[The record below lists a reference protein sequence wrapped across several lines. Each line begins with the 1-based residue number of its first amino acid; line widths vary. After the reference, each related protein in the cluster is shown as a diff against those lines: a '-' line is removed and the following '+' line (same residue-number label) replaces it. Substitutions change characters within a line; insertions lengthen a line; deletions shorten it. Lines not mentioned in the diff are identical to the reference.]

1 MLVTACRHCG
11 ARFRVTPEQLNLR
24 QGQVRCGQ
32 CHQVFNGFE
41 SLERFPGDDT
51 GARLLAARAANGTHP
66 DPVAELDDADLGRPV
81 EHAVPSGQPP
91 FLDSLP
97 QEASPVPVGP
107 PDSSGLIDVPDLL
120 PESSVSKE
128 VLLEAPSEGRS
139 GGPPEMPSEALP
151 EAPYKTAAR
160 VPPVVVTAQSVRR
173 AQLARDGA
181 FVADPAA
188 RPSRAW
194 AFGVALLALVLALQL
209 AYAFRAPI
217 AQQYPVLRPIL
228 ESACA
233 AAGCSVPWVN
243 DEAALKLEDSE
254 LLEVPGKPGQIALQ
268 ARIRNLGTSA
278 QEFPHLELT
287 LTDATGQTAVRRVL
301 RPADYLGRVPAA
313 GEVMAAGSE
322 ALLSVRLETGRI
334 RPTGYELLLFYP

>member
-1 MLVTACRHCG
+1 MLVTTCRHCT

-51 GARLLAARAANGTHP
+51 GARLLASRAAQRHAPDSAAEIADAGFGQRVQPAAPAAPPARAPAS
-66 DPVAELDDADLGRPV
+66 AADLPDI
-81 EHAVPSGQPP
+81 PDLSG
-91 FLDSLP
+91 
-97 QEASPVPVGP
+97 
-107 PDSSGLIDVPDLL
+107 VPDLVL
-120 PESSVSKE
+120 ESDEPPSGPPPAEEAATAAPAAPRE
-128 VLLEAPSEGRS
+128 VLVPFEPFVPE
-139 GGPPEMPSEALP
+139 PP
-151 EAPYKTAAR
+151 
-160 VPPVVVTAQSVRR
+160 PP
-173 AQLARDGA
+173 
-181 FVADPAA
+181 
-188 RPSRAW
+188 PSRAW
-194 AFGVALLALVLALQL
+194 AFGVALLSLVLALQL
-209 AYAFRAPI
+209 AYAFRARL
-217 AQQYPVLRPIL
+217 AQQYPVLRPAL

-233 AAGCSVPWVN
+233 AAGCTVPWVN

-268 ARIRNLGTSA
+268 ARIRNLSSAA

-287 LTDATGQTAVRRVL
+287 LTDVNGQTAVRRVL
-301 RPADYLGRVPAA
+301 RPADYLGRSPAP

-322 ALLSVRLETGRI
+322 TLLSVRLETGRI